1 MSYKPDEKDW
11 MAYLYGELESE
22 EKENFDRYLLENPEA
37 QKQFQQYQELR
48 RMMTSVEDK
57 EVIAPPIFVGDHVSP
72 GKLRSL
78 WSSPYL
84 NTIVS
89 IAASLLLIILV
100 GKLTGTQVSYSNNE
114 FKLSFGAPVT
124 PQAQQQQQQPKEMQG
139 LSAEQIQQM
148 INSSLAENNN
158 SMQVSWQENQK
169 KLDASIRK
177 NLAVNSGKID
187 QLVREASNAS
197 QQQIRE
203 YVASIQTEN
212 MQVVKDYFQL
222 TSTDQKKYLENLL
235 VDFAQYLQQ
244 QRNNDLQ
251 LVQTRLNSIE
261 QNTDIFKQ
269 ETEQILS
276 SIITSVGATPVSKE
290 IKN

>member
-11 MAYLYGELESE
+11 MAYLYGELESG

-37 QKQFQQYQELR
+37 QKEFQQYQELR

-57 EVIAPPIFVGDHVSP
+57 EVIAPPIFVGDHVST

-84 NTIVS
+84 HTIVS

-114 FKLSFGAPVT
+114 FKLSFGTPVT
-124 PQAQQQQQQPKEMQG
+124 PQVQQQPKEMQG

-197 QQQIRE
+197 QQQVRE